1 MKKALLIVSSL
12 ALATAAYAQ
21 EFITIGTGGT
31 TGVYFPVGTGIAK
44 LVNDAN
50 IGIRVNARST
60 GGSVFNINAMISGEL
75 QMGLA
80 QNDIASYAYTGAGVP
95 AFEGKPVKGFRSI
108 GILYPEVIHVVAKA
122 EVAKDEKPIN
132 TIADL
137 KGKRVVVGDVG
148 SGTEQNARQILEAY
162 GLKFSDLKEAIRVN
176 PNQALALMQDGKADA
191 FFFTGGLGSAI
202 VAQAAQT
209 IKINM
214 VEVEFDRVNEL
225 AKKYPFYRAFNIP
238 GGRYKGVDVTTPS
251 VSVLSMWL
259 DSESVSADVVYK
271 MMKATFDNPEFKKI
285 HPSLEAYFDVNKAAR
300 NLPVPLHPG
309 AERYYKEKGIIK

>member
-1 MKKALLIVSSL
+1 MKKALFIVGSL
-12 ALATAAYAQ
+12 AIATAAYAQ
-21 EFITIGTGGT
+21 DFITIGTGGT
-31 TGVYFPVGTGIAK
+31 TGVYFPIGTGIAK

-50 IGIRVNARST
+50 IGVRANARST
-60 GGSVFNINAMISGEL
+60 GGSVFNINAMVSGEL

-80 QNDIASYAYTGAGVP
+80 QNDIASYAYTGTGVT
-95 AFEGKPVKGFRSI
+95 AFEGKPVKSIRAI
-108 GILYPEVIHVVAKA
+108 GILYPEVVHVVAKGDSGIFK
-122 EVAKDEKPIN
+122 VS
-132 TIADL
+132 DL

-148 SGTEQNARQILEAY
+148 SGTEQNARQVLEAY
-162 GLKFSDLKEAIRVN
+162 DIKFSDLKEAIRVN
-176 PNQALALMQDGKADA
+176 PSQALALMQDGKADA

-214 VEVEFDRVNEL
+214 VEVEFDRVNNL
-225 AKKYPFYRAFNIP
+225 AKKYPFYRGFNIP

-259 DSESVSADVVYK
+259 VSESVSADVVYK
-271 MMKATFDNPEFKKI
+271 MMKATFDSPDFKKI
-285 HPSLEAYFDVNKAAR
+285 HPSLEAYFDVKKAAK